1 MLFRSQE
8 IAGGVNQEAIS
19 LSQMNES
26 IAEVANIIGETR
38 TISSN
43 LSKETERTGEH
54 TEDSIQDLNLTSAQ
68 VEKVYD
74 IILGVSADMDELEEN
89 IGNIIFIAA
98 DEKHVGSLLDTVR
111 LFTKTLIKHGVRV
124 ATIRNKKWKSVLN
137 KVDCLSLEYENEEYC
152 IYVRK
157 DL

>member
-1 MLFRSQE
+1 MDVKEL
-8 IAGGVNQEAIS
+8 AGKYE
-19 LSQMNES
+19 
-26 IAEVANIIGETR
+26 
-38 TISSN
+38 
-43 LSKETERTGEH
+43 
-54 TEDSIQDLNLTSAQ
+54 LTKDY
-68 VEKVYD
+68 VPKDKD
-74 IILGVSADMDELEEN
+74 IILTWDGYTCIYEQEN

-98 DEKHVGSLLDTVR
+98 DEKHAGSLLDNVR
-111 LFTKTLIKHGVRV
+111 LFTKALIKHGVRV